1 MPSYE
6 DYLGSV
12 GIVGFPWPMVNY
24 ALADGSLV
32 SISQNTALFSLYGT
46 YYGGNGQTTFAL
58 PDLRGRVAVGQ
69 GQGEGLSVY
78 ELGEE
83 TGYETTTLTN
93 ANVPP
98 HAHPVSL
105 GGTGTSGLA
114 SAANGTSTTAG
125 TSTVLTGIAGEGLPF
140 SNLQPLLAVNYVV
153 TMYGI
158 FPEHQ

>member
-69 GQGEGLSVY
+69 GQGAGLSMY
-78 ELGEE
+78 DLGEE
-83 TGYETTTLTN
+83 TGSESTTLTN

-105 GGTGTSGLA
+105 GGTGTSGVA
-114 SAANGTSTTAG
+114 AVANGSSTSAG
-125 TSTVLTGIAGEGLPF
+125 TAAVYTGAAGEGLPF
-140 SNLQPLLAVNYVV
+140 SNLQPLLALNYVV
-153 TMYGI
+153 TMNGI
-158 FPEHQ
+158 YPERQ